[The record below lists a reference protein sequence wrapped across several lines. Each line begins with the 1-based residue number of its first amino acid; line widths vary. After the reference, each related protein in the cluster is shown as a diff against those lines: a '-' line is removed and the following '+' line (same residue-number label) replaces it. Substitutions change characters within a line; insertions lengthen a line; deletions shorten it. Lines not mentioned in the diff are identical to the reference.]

1 MDQGVAKERSEKD
14 RGLMLLGRIG
24 AFRDI
29 VDVMADWGDE
39 DPAANWRALHDWLLQ
54 ANEEVKTEIALINR
68 K

>member
-1 MDQGVAKERSEKD
+1 MAEGCAKERSDKD

-29 VDVMADWGDE
+29 VDVMAEWGDD
-39 DPAANWRALHDWLLQ
+39 DPSANWRALHNWLLQ
-54 ANEEVKTEIALINR
+54 ANEEVKTEIALMNR

>member
-1 MDQGVAKERSEKD
+1 MAEGVAKERSDND

-29 VDVMADWGDE
+29 VDVMADWGDD

-54 ANEEVKTEIALINR
+54 ANEEVKTEIALMNR